1 MEIICNFASDLIV
14 RNIQMSQL
22 IGEYQCRMD
31 DKGRI
36 RLPTALLR
44 QLGERPNY
52 DFVINRGLDSC
63 LSLYPKNVWDKIARK
78 VNQLNTFEK
87 KKRDFVRYFFRGA
100 TELFT
105 DSSERV
111 LLPKSLLEYAG
122 IQKDIVLAAH
132 SDYIEVWDAD
142 RYNNL
147 IIEDSDI
154 YSDLAEQVMGDNHE

>member
-1 MEIICNFASDLIV
+1 VEIICNFASDLIV

>member
-1 MEIICNFASDLIV
+1 
-14 RNIQMSQL
+14 MSQL
-22 IGEYQCRMD
+22 IGEYQCRID

-63 LSLYPKNVWDKIARK
+63 LSLYPKNVWDKITRK

-100 TELFT
+100 TELIT

-122 IQKDIVLAAH
+122 IQKDIILSAYNE
-132 SDYIEVWDAD
+132 YIEVWDPE

-154 YSDLAEQVMGDNHE
+154 YSGLAEQVMGDNNE